1 MSKSVDRRVA
11 LQMDESDIDW
21 DIRRDD
27 PYRYH
32 AVLTHKATGMVIEQV
47 SDCSKAEAKTFCL
60 KELKWRFKNWEE
72 YNHRSG
78 SKVYRASQDELKK
91 FEVL

>member
-1 MSKSVDRRVA
+1 MWELYWGLNMSKSVDRRVA

-21 DIRRDD
+21 DIRMND

-32 AVLTHKATGMVIEQV
+32 AVLTHKSTGMVIEQV
-47 SDCSKAEAKTFCL
+47 SECSKAEAKTFCL

-72 YNHRSG
+72 YNKSLVG
-78 SKVYRASQDELKK
+78 SDL
-91 FEVL
+91 